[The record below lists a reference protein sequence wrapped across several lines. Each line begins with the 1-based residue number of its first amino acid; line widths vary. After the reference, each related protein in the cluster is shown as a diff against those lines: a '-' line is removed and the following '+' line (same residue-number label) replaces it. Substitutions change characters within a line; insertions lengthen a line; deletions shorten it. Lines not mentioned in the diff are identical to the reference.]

1 MDRTL
6 RDISEE
12 WLVVEAQCG
21 DADAWRLLVEIWDGR
36 LRHRAARHLGT
47 PGTDVVQDVW
57 MSVARGL
64 RTLDD
69 PARFGPWVYR
79 ILARRCAD
87 EIRRAKRGRRGAP
100 ARENADSGH
109 GGDEIDALRR
119 ALGQLHPEQ
128 RLLMSMHYGDGLS
141 VRVIAGVLGIAEGT
155 VKSRLRAGR
164 EALRMRLEGQHERS

>member
-21 DADAWRLLVEIWDGR
+21 DAQAWRMLVEVWDGR
-36 LRHRAARHLGT
+36 LRHRAARHLGA
-47 PGTDVVQDVW
+47 PGADVVQDVW
-57 MSVARGL
+57 MAVARGL

-69 PARFGPWVYR
+69 PARFAPWVYR

-87 EIRRAKRGRRGAP
+87 EIRRAKRSRRRLPERGS
-100 ARENADSGH
+100 ADAVD
-109 GGDEIDALRR
+109 GGDEVDALRL
-119 ALGQLHPEQ
+119 ALGSLDPEQ
-128 RLLMSMHYGDGLS
+128 RLVISMHYGDGLS
-141 VRVIAGVLGIAEGT
+141 VRVIASVLGIAEGT

-164 EALRMRLEGQHERS
+164 EALRARINES

>member
-36 LRHRAARHLGT
+36 LRHRAVRHLGT
-47 PGTDVVQDVW
+47 RGTDVVQDVW

-87 EIRRAKRGRRGAP
+87 EIRRAKRGRRRAP
-100 ARENADSGH
+100 AQECAVAGH
-109 GGDEIDALRR
+109 CGDEIDSLRL
-119 ALGQLHPEQ
+119 ALGQLDPEQ
-128 RLLMSMHYGDGLS
+128 RLVISMHYGDGLS
-141 VRVIAGVLGIAEGT
+141 VRVIAGVLGLAEGT

-164 EALRMRLEGQHERS
+164 EALRTQMGKQ